1 MDKSTRIRLEKR
13 EETGKQHCK
22 KIRSEGKI
30 PGVLYGH
37 GYPES
42 VPFYVTVQSIVPVVQ
57 SGRWE
62 TARLD
67 VVTPGGKRELCLMR
81 DLQRNPLTGDILH
94 MDLLQ
99 LKKGHK
105 VSVNVPVEIIGRE
118 RCAGIKQG
126 GVFEQLIHEVEMEV
140 LPSEIPA
147 SIVIDVSELLIDGTI
162 RISDVEFP
170 ESAVLVLSPEEIIVT
185 IAPARVEAEPEPEEE
200 EEEEETAEVEVVAKG
215 KAKEEEV

>member
-22 KIRSEGKI
+22 KVRNEGKI
-30 PGVLYGH
+30 PGVLYGP
-37 GYPES
+37 GYLGS
-42 VPFYVTVQSIVPVVQ
+42 LPFYVAVQSIAPIVQ

-67 VVTPGGKRELCLMR
+67 VETPGGKKELCLMR
-81 DLQRNPLTGDILH
+81 DLQRNPLTGSILH
-94 MDLLQ
+94 VDLLQ

-105 VSVNVPVEIIGRE
+105 VSVNVPVEITGRE
-118 RCAGIKQG
+118 KCAGVKQG

-147 SIVIDVSELLIDGTI
+147 SIAIDVTDLSLDGAI
-162 RISDVEFP
+162 RIADVKFP
-170 ESAVLVLSPEEIIVT
+170 ESAVLTLSHEEVIVT
-185 IAPARVEAEPEPEEE
+185 IAQPRVEVEAASEAA
-200 EEEEETAEVEVVAKG
+200 EEETTEVEVVTKG

>member
-1 MDKSTRIRLEKR
+1 MDKRTSIRLEKR

-37 GYPES
+37 GYPKSIPFS
-42 VPFYVTVQSIVPVVQ
+42 VAVQSIAPVVQ

-67 VVTPGGKRELCLMR
+67 VVTPGGKKELCLMR

-94 MDLLQ
+94 VDLLQ

-118 RCAGIKQG
+118 KCVGIKQG

-147 SIVIDVSELLIDGTI
+147 SIVIDVAGLSIDGAI

-170 ESAVLVLSPEEIIVT
+170 ESAVLVLSPEEMIVT
-185 IAPARVEAEPEPEEE
+185 IAPARVEAEPVPE

-215 KAKEEEV
+215 KTKEEED

>member
-22 KIRSEGKI
+22 RVRNEGKI
-30 PGVLYGH
+30 PGVLYGP
-37 GYPES
+37 GYPGS
-42 VPFYVTVQSIVPVVQ
+42 LPFYVAVQSIAPIVQ

-67 VVTPGGKRELCLMR
+67 VETPGGKKELCLMR
-81 DLQRNPLTGDILH
+81 DLQRNPLTGSILH
-94 MDLLQ
+94 VDLLQ

-105 VSVNVPVEIIGRE
+105 VSVNVPVEITGRE
-118 RCAGIKQG
+118 KCAGVKQG
-126 GVFEQLIHEVEMEV
+126 GIFEQLIHEVEMEV

-147 SIVIDVSELLIDGTI
+147 SIAIDVTGLSLDGAI
-162 RISDVEFP
+162 RIADVKFP
-170 ESAVLVLSPEEIIVT
+170 ESAVLTLSPEEVIVT
-185 IAPARVEAEPEPEEE
+185 IAQPRVEVEAAPEAA
-200 EEEEETAEVEVVAKG
+200 EEETTEVEVVTKG

>member
-22 KIRSEGKI
+22 KVRNEGKI
-30 PGVLYGH
+30 PGVLYGP
-37 GYPES
+37 GYLGS
-42 VPFYVTVQSIVPVVQ
+42 LPFYVAVQSIAPIVQ

-67 VVTPGGKRELCLMR
+67 VETPGGKKELCLMR
-81 DLQRNPLTGDILH
+81 DLQRNPLTGSILH
-94 MDLLQ
+94 VDLLQ

-105 VSVNVPVEIIGRE
+105 VSVNVPVEITGRE
-118 RCAGIKQG
+118 KCAGVKQG
-126 GVFEQLIHEVEMEV
+126 GIFEQLIHEVEMEV

-147 SIVIDVSELLIDGTI
+147 SIAIDVTGLSLDGAI
-162 RISDVEFP
+162 RIADVKFP
-170 ESAVLVLSPEEIIVT
+170 ESAVLTLSPEEVIVT
-185 IAPARVEAEPEPEEE
+185 IAQPRVEVEAAPEAA
-200 EEEEETAEVEVVAKG
+200 EEETTEVEVVTKG